1 MQSVIVQN
9 NHPSTLTRQLNLS
22 SELILNINRG
32 YMTMWSRIS
41 MMKNVLCDSIW
52 YQRRIDTR
60 YSGFWS
66 LVHNLST
73 PCSTVLTNL

>member
-9 NHPSTLTRQLNLS
+9 NHPTTLTRQLNLS

-41 MMKNVLCDSIW
+41 MRKNVCDSIW

-60 YSGFWS
+60 YLGLWS
-66 LVHNLST
+66 LDHNLSMFYR
-73 PCSTVLTNL
+73 LN